1 MMYRT
6 AIAASFALCLICT
19 SVLLSSAEEQ
29 KQCSVERSKHAR
41 YVLHKVCR
49 NQPLIQGVSSC
60 AFCLPFPAFFCGV
73 AGVILVCQSH
83 SSSQILL
90 LRPSVLCGS
99 ISSQKLTGCIM
110 SCLLPALYALA
121 ETCTCHSPFYSEYA
135 SSDLPTPVHL

>member
-1 MMYRT
+1 MYRT
-6 AIAASFALCLICT
+6 AIAGSFALCLICT

-49 NQPLIQGVSSC
+49 TPTPYPRISSC
-60 AFCLPFPAFFCGV
+60 AFCLPFPASFCGV
-73 AGVILVCQSH
+73 AGVVLVCHLH
-83 SSSQILL
+83 SSSQILM
-90 LRPSVLCGS
+90 LRRSVLCGS

-135 SSDLPTPVHL
+135 SSDLPTAVHL